1 MGRWLMNIVILG
13 SVIVL
18 FGCSDDARKPKALH
32 EMPVSGSSSSNQTE
46 STNQTITT
54 NHTETNAKNTSVE
67 QTFSFSKFSL
77 DIDYANNQSY
87 ELDYKKNSNGIEAEI
102 KDDRSNKKVI
112 GKKAY
117 NMIIPKLNKLTF
129 DKNTSDADVKS
140 EILTAFNIN
149 ENYEKIELEVK
160 FADGTEKKYIFN
172 P

>member
-1 MGRWLMNIVILG
+1 MIKNYFEAENERWKNMGRWLMNIVILG

-87 ELDYKKNSNGIEAEI
+87 ELDYKKNSNGIERKLKMTVQI
-102 KDDRSNKKVI
+102 KRSLVK
-112 GKKAY
+112 
-117 NMIIPKLNKLTF
+117 KLT
-129 DKNTSDADVKS
+129 
-140 EILTAFNIN
+140 I
-149 ENYEKIELEVK
+149 
-160 FADGTEKKYIFN
+160 
-172 P
+172 